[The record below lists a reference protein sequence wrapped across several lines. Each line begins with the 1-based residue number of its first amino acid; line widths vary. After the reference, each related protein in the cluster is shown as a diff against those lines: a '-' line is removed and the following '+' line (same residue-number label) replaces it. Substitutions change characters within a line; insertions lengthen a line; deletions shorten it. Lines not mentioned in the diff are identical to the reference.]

1 MQKLRSI
8 KLRQLQGRRQ
18 AVPSNALQIVFDEIK
33 KRPTTLNPVQSS
45 MERVL
50 RLFAGKAF
58 PTPPLHPLQRLP
70 LLQFA
75 QQAAYKYLLCEL
87 VLLDTF
93 PVQKDTIIAETTDG
107 DAIVQISKWL
117 CLVLSTVDHSCSS
130 LKIHCHFNLAVLD

>member
-33 KRPTTLNPVQSS
+33 KRPTTLNSVQSS

-70 LLQFA
+70 PL
-75 QQAAYKYLLCEL
+75 
-87 VLLDTF
+87 
-93 PVQKDTIIAETTDG
+93 
-107 DAIVQISKWL
+107 AICATGGIQIPPM
-117 CLVLSTVDHSCSS
+117 
-130 LKIHCHFNLAVLD
+130 